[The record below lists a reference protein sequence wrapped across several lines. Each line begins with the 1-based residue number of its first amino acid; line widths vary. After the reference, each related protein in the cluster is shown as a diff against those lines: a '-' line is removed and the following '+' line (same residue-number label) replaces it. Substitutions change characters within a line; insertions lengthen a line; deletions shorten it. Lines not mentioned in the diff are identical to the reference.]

1 MNKILSI
8 TLLFGAALAF
18 TACTGEE
25 DDLFD
30 KSAAERLDE
39 SKAVYTQRFAANG
52 GKWVM
57 EYYPTNG
64 SAAPQGKGY
73 LMLLEFSSKGWV
85 RIAMNNEMSDNK
97 YQEDTSLWKV
107 IADQGPVLS
116 FCTYNANLHYFSD
129 PAIYDTGLGY
139 EGDYEFEIIDL
150 QENAE
155 FAMLKGKKR
164 GTYIRLT
171 ALPADTDFDQYL
183 TEVINFKSK
192 LFSASKPN
200 SDVLTIGEQDYVMS
214 NTASGFISIYP
225 WGGDAISETTTHPFL
240 ITKRNGNFYFRF
252 RDPMKEDDGDAK
264 VQELVFDNEKQAFS
278 AVEGSTLNAAITG
291 WPIASF
297 VMDTLAI
304 GHKLQM
310 ATASEKSD
318 KGQQLYEA
326 MRTELNS
333 KMSYTLQNV
342 QMTVSSEDSVT
353 KYANLRYTYRV
364 RRGQQTVTQAF
375 IIRYDA
381 SMDGNILK
389 LSNMYVDEVSQKVM
403 ERVPAL
409 GTFANMFVNTFV
421 VAANETPFD
430 LSALRFTAQNDAD
443 TWFVLT
449 YIN

>member
-155 FAMLKGKKR
+155 LAMLKGKKR

-183 TEVINFKSK
+183 TEVNEFKNTI
-192 LFSASKPN
+192 FSSSSPTD
-200 SDVLTIGEQDYVMS
+200 SWLTIGDSTFVM
-214 NTASGFISIYP
+214 TDVASGIVSMYP
-225 WGGDAISETTTHPFL
+225 LGGDQISQSSDYPYL
-240 ITKRNGNFYFRF
+240 ITFHDGLYHFRF
-252 RDPMKEDDGDAK
+252 KSAITGGGEQSE
-264 VQELVFDNEKQAFS
+264 QELVYNVTDDKFYGLTSQANTITAPYENAESFFKEKFDGGHTFKVYRKNADDVS
-278 AVEGSTLNAAITG
+278 AKMKDYLDAASNA
-291 WPIASF
+291 
-297 VMDTLAI
+297 M
-304 GHKLQM
+304 
-310 ATASEKSD
+310 TAKN
-318 KGQQLYEA
+318 KKYQI
-326 MRTELNS
+326 
-333 KMSYTLQNV
+333 
-342 QMTVSSEDSVT
+342 DSVSVRYVADLGT
-353 KYANLRYTYRV
+353 TWLFKY
-364 RRGQQTVTQAF
+364 QTGSSAQEIVYK
-375 IIRYDA
+375 YDMQ
-381 SMDGNILK
+381 MDGNKVTFTYKEPAAVNGANILNTVPEIKK
-389 LSNMYVDEVSQKVM
+389 LMTEVLSKKFTI
-403 ERVPAL
+403 EKY
-409 GTFANMFVNTFV
+409 NTLFNLRKIKLT
-421 VAANETPFD
+421 AEDDKD
-430 LSALRFTAQNDAD
+430 L
-443 TWFVLT
+443 WFVLN
-449 YIN
+449 Y